1 MRLKYFTGSVLD
13 NEKVTFKKLLGQL
26 KLDLNSE
33 SFDPDQFDRRFA
45 FLRSLVEKSEKTTEN
60 EPFTQEIDDSSRVRA
75 YSIGKIKVFQG

>member
-1 MRLKYFTGSVLD
+1 MA
-13 NEKVTFKKLLGQL
+13 FKKLLGQL

-45 FLRSLVEKSEKTTEN
+45 FLRSLVEKSEKEKSEKTTEN